1 MMFRPVAVFIG
12 LRYTRA
18 KKRNHFISFISLM
31 SMLGIALGV
40 LVLITVLSVMNGF
53 DREIQKQVFSM
64 VPPITVSTPS
74 SRLANWQSAS
84 RLVMTY
90 PEIQAVAPFVAGQ
103 GLLTHAGIV
112 QPVTVSGILPTL
124 EKKMTSLNRSMISGS
139 LQQLIP
145 GQFGIILGADLAA
158 HLGVIPGD
166 SVVLMIPE
174 ATLSLVGVLPRF
186 KRFKVVGI
194 FQAGSG
200 FGFDG
205 QLAFIHLNDA
215 QKLYQLKSDV
225 TGLHLRIANAYA
237 APRITQILAKQ
248 FKDTAV
254 VSNWTDQFGE
264 FFHAVRLEKT
274 MMFFIL
280 LLIVGVAIFNLVC
293 TLVMVVN
300 EKQSDIAILRTFGA
314 TPGMILR
321 IFVVQGAIIG
331 IIGTL
336 LGVIGGVALATHVG
350 GVVDALERLFHVE
363 LLTSSVY
370 FGLTHLP
377 SELQWSDV
385 IHIASVS
392 LILSFSAT
400 LYPAFR
406 AARIQPVE
414 ALRYE

>member
-1 MMFRPVAVFIG
+1 MFRPAAIFIG

-64 VPPITVSTPS
+64 VPPITVSNYNA
-74 SRLANWQSAS
+74 RVAQWQSAS
-84 RLVMTY
+84 KLLMKHS
-90 PEIQAVAPFVAGQ
+90 EIQAVAPFVAGQ

-112 QPVTVSGILPTL
+112 QPVMVNGILPEL
-124 EKKMTSLNRSMISGS
+124 EKKITALNSDIIAGN
-139 LQQLIP
+139 LADLLP
-145 GQFGIILGADLAA
+145 DKFGIVLGADLAA
-158 HLGVIPGD
+158 RLAVMPGD
-166 SVVLMIPE
+166 AVVLMIPE
-174 ATLSLVGVLPRF
+174 ATLSPAGVLPRF
-186 KRFKVVGI
+186 KRFKVVAI

-215 QKLYQLKSDV
+215 QKLYQLKDNV
-225 TGLHLRIANAYA
+225 TGLHLKIADAYA
-237 APRITQILAKQ
+237 APRLTRVLAKELG
-248 FKDTAV
+248 DTAT
-254 VSNWTDQFGE
+254 VSDWTDQFGE
-264 FFHAVRLEKT
+264 FFHAVSLEKT

-280 LLIVGVAIFNLVC
+280 MLIVGVAVFNLVC

-300 EKQSDIAILRTFGA
+300 DKESDIAILRTFGA
-314 TPGMILR
+314 TPRMIMQ

-331 IIGTL
+331 VIGTL
-336 LGVIGGVALATHVG
+336 LGVLSGVALATHVTV
-350 GVVDALERLFHVE
+350 VVDAIERLFHVE

-377 SELQWSDV
+377 SDLQWSDV
-385 IHIASVS
+385 LHIASFA